1 MEKKMDEFEKKVKKV
16 EQNVERLE
24 RFSMIRKLE
33 GENIMILLELIQELR
48 KDVDELK
55 EKI

>member
-1 MEKKMDEFEKKVKKV
+1 MDEFEKKVKKV

-24 RFSMIRKLE
+24 QYSMIRKLE
-33 GENIMILLELIQELR
+33 GENTMILLELIQELR

-55 EKI
+55 EKL

>member
-1 MEKKMDEFEKKVKKV
+1 MDEFGKKVKKV

-33 GENIMILLELIQELR
+33 GENIRILLELIQELR
-48 KDVDELK
+48 QDVDELK

>member
-1 MEKKMDEFEKKVKKV
+1 MQKKMDEFEKKVKKV

-33 GENIMILLELIQELR
+33 GENIMILLELIKELR

>member
-1 MEKKMDEFEKKVKKV
+1 MEKKMDDFEKKVKKV

-33 GENIMILLELIQELR
+33 GENIRILLELIQELR